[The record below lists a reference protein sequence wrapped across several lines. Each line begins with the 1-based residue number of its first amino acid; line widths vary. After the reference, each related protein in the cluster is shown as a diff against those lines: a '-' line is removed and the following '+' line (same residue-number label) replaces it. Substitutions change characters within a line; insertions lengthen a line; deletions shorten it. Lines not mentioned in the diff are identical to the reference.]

1 MKLIVDAD
9 SSVVVGCHMVGDD
22 SAEIMQVGGWVWQKG
37 RVGGGG
43 GGGGGA
49 GAPARAPPP
58 PGGGRSFGL
67 VGMVLCL
74 CWLLDP
80 WIAES
85 QPPTLLFTWALD
97 ACRILHAVL
106 VRYLHPVRCLLL
118 V

>member
-37 RVGGGG
+37 RVGG
-43 GGGGGA
+43 
-49 GAPARAPPP
+49 
-58 PGGGRSFGL
+58 GGGRSFGL